1 MASANRRPATGL
13 NGGFAYRVTGG
24 SAEPVER
31 DAALAKAPG
40 FAWIHLEGMGD
51 TEQTWLAGP
60 AELEPVI
67 VQTLTATES
76 RPRCDVF
83 DHSALINLRGLTE
96 AEVSTSDPLA
106 SIRIWGAHGRVISIS
121 YKPLTATSRVRAR
134 VKAGNVLDP
143 GDLIAAF
150 ADEITAELDPVVAAM
165 GDCLDDCEAALDADR
180 VFELRKQVNQTRSRS
195 IGYRRFLFPQRDA
208 LVKLAA
214 LDATWLQEDDRI
226 HLAAAADRAARMA
239 EELEAI
245 RERASLI
252 HDALTDLRA
261 EQIDSRALLI
271 SVIAMVFLPLTFVT
285 GLYGMNVK
293 GIWFAEA
300 SWAFDAII
308 SFCAAVAVI
317 VAVWFVR
324 QHWFRR

>member
-1 MASANRRPATGL
+1 MS
-13 NGGFAYRVTGG
+13 GFAYRVADGR
-24 SAEPVER
+24 AEAVTP
-31 DAALAKAPG
+31 DAALTPG
-40 FAWIHLEGMGD
+40 GGFGWIHLDGIGTD
-51 TEQTWLAGP
+51 EQTWLAES
-60 AELEPVI
+60 ARLEPVI
-67 VQTLTATES
+67 VQSLTAVES

-83 DHSALINLRGLTE
+83 DHGALINLRGLTD
-96 AEVSTSDPLA
+96 AKVSASDPLA
-106 SIRIWGAHGRVISIS
+106 SVRIWGSHGRVISVS
-121 YKPLTATSRVRAR
+121 YKPLNATVRVRRR
-134 VKAGNVLDP
+134 VEAGTVGDP

-150 ADEITAELDPVVAAM
+150 ADEITAELDPVVAAL
-165 GDCLDDCEAALDADR
+165 GDSLDDCEASLDPDR
-180 VFELRKQVNQTRSRS
+180 VFDLRKIVNQTRSRS

-208 LVKLAA
+208 LEKLAA
-214 LDATWLQEDDRI
+214 LDAAWLEEDDRI

-239 EELEAI
+239 EELESI

-252 HDALTDLRA
+252 HDELTDLRA

-293 GIWFAEA
+293 GIWFAEEP
-300 SWAFDAII
+300 WAFDAIAI
-308 SFCAAVAVI
+308 FCVLVSLA

>member
-1 MASANRRPATGL
+1 MKAA
-13 NGGFAYRVTGG
+13 FAYRAIDGR
-24 SAEPVER
+24 AEPMDR
-31 DAALAKAPG
+31 DAALASTGG
-40 FAWIHLEGMGD
+40 FSWIHLDAIGAA
-51 TEQTWLAGP
+51 EQAWLAGP
-60 AELEPVI
+60 AKLDPAL

-83 DHSALINLRGLTE
+83 DHGALINLRGLTE
-96 AEVSTSDPLA
+96 AEVSASDPLA
-106 SIRIWGAHGRVISIS
+106 SIRIWGARGRVISAS
-121 YKPLTATSRVRAR
+121 YKPLTATIRVRKR
-134 VKAGNVLDP
+134 LEAGKIIDP

-150 ADEITAELDPVVAAM
+150 ADEITAELDPEVAAL
-165 GDCLDDCEAALDADR
+165 GDSLDDCEASLDPDR
-180 VFELRKQVNQTRSRS
+180 VFDLRQSVNRARSRS

-208 LVKLAA
+208 LAKLAA
-214 LDATWLQEDDRI
+214 LDAAWLQEDDRI

-293 GIWFAEA
+293 GIWFAEEP
-300 SWAFDAII
+300 WAFDAIAI
-308 SFCAAVAVI
+308 FCVLVSLSVAI
-317 VAVWFVR
+317 WFVR

>member
-1 MASANRRPATGL
+1 M
-13 NGGFAYRVTGG
+13 NGGFAYRVGDG
-24 SAEPVER
+24 AAEAVER
-31 DAALAKAPG
+31 DAALTEGSG
-40 FAWIHLEGMGD
+40 FAWIHLDGIGD
-51 TEQTWLAGP
+51 AEKAWLAGP
-60 AELEPVI
+60 AGLEPVI

-83 DHSALINLRGLTE
+83 DHSALVNLRGLTE
-96 AEVSTSDPLA
+96 AEVSASDPLA
-106 SIRIWGAHGRVISIS
+106 SIRIWGARGRVISVS
-121 YKPLTATSRVRAR
+121 YKPLTALNRVRER
-134 VKAGNVLDP
+134 VKAGKVLDP

-165 GDCLDDCEAALDADR
+165 GDCLDDSEAALDADR
-180 VFELRKQVNQTRSRS
+180 VFELRQQVNQTRSHS

-208 LVKLAA
+208 LAKLAT
-214 LDATWLQEDDRI
+214 LDAAWLQEDDRI

-293 GIWFAEA
+293 GIWFAEEP
-300 SWAFDAII
+300 WAFDAIAG
-308 SFCAAVAVI
+308 FCVFVSLAVAI
-317 VAVWFVR
+317 WFVR

>member
-1 MASANRRPATGL
+1 MS
-13 NGGFAYRVTGG
+13 GFAYRVGDG
-24 SAEPVER
+24 AAEAVPR
-31 DAALAKAPG
+31 DVALADGPG
-40 FAWIHLEGMGD
+40 FAWIHLGGIGEA
-51 TEQTWLAGP
+51 EQAWLTGP
-60 AELEPVI
+60 AGLEPVI

-76 RPRCDVF
+76 RPRCDVL

-96 AEVSTSDPLA
+96 AQVSTSDPLA
-106 SIRIWGAHGRVISIS
+106 SIRIWGARGRVISVS
-121 YKPLTATSRVRAR
+121 FKPLTALARVRAR
-134 VKAGNVLDP
+134 VEAGKILDP

-150 ADEITAELDPVVAAM
+150 ADEITAELDPEVAAL
-165 GDCLDDCEAALDADR
+165 GDSLDDCEAALDPDH
-180 VFELRKQVNQTRSRS
+180 VFDLRQSVNKARSRS

-208 LVKLAA
+208 LAKLAN
-214 LDATWLQEDDRI
+214 LDAAWLQEDDRI

-239 EELEAI
+239 EELESI

-252 HDALTDLRA
+252 HDALTDMRA

-293 GIWFAEA
+293 GVWFADEP
-300 SWAFDAII
+300 WAFDAIAIFCVVVSI
-308 SFCAAVAVI
+308 SVGI
-317 VAVWFVR
+317 WFVR